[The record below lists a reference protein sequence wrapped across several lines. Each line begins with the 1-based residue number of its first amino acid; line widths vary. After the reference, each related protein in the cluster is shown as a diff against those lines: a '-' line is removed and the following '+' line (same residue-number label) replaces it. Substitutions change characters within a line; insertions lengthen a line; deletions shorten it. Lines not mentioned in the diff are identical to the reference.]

1 MSPYT
6 ELLRDIETM
15 KEHSE
20 ELDLILIKYHQ
31 EITDHRMRKKYHL
44 LIMDNMDQV
53 VDEQIIHWEQ
63 VVAEQ
68 SLELEQIVAEQSLE
82 LEQVVAEQSLE
93 LEQVVAEQI
102 VQQKP
107 EVPKESLN
115 IDKLF
120 GEESLDLEQE
130 AAQDEAEKET
140 RHFLKQILP
149 DPSDLILYI
158 LGFFSISFFALCTF
172 GL

>member
-31 EITDHRMRKKYHL
+31 EITDHRMRKKYYL

-53 VDEQIIHWEQ
+53 VDEQILH
-63 VVAEQ
+63 
-68 SLELEQIVAEQSLE
+68 

-93 LEQVVAEQI
+93 LEQVVAEKIIHLDQ
-102 VQQKP
+102 VVAEQSLDQKP

-115 IDKLF
+115 TDQLF

-130 AAQDEAEKET
+130 AARDEAEKET

-149 DPSDLILYI
+149 EPSDLILYI
-158 LGFFSISFFALCTF
+158 LGFFSISFFAFWTF

>member
-31 EITDHRMRKKYHL
+31 ELTDHRMRKKYRL

-82 LEQVVAEQSLE
+82 LEQVI
-93 LEQVVAEQI
+93 AEQI

-107 EVPKESLN
+107 EVPKESKESLN

-149 DPSDLILYI
+149 EPSDLILYI
-158 LGFFSISFFALCTF
+158 LGFFSISFFAFWTF

>member
-20 ELDLILIKYHQ
+20 ELDLMLIKYHQ
-31 EITDHRMRKKYHL
+31 EITDHIMRKKYYL
-44 LIMDNMDQV
+44 LIMDSMDQV

-68 SLELEQIVAEQSLE
+68 SLELEQ
-82 LEQVVAEQSLE
+82 
-93 LEQVVAEQI
+93 VVAEQI
-102 VQQKP
+102 LHLGQVVAEESLDQKP

-115 IDKLF
+115 TDQLF

-130 AAQDEAEKET
+130 ATEESPNSELQVEAEKET

-149 DPSDLILYI
+149 KPSDLILYI
-158 LGFFSISFFALCTF
+158 LGCFSISFFAFWTF
-172 GL
+172 GF